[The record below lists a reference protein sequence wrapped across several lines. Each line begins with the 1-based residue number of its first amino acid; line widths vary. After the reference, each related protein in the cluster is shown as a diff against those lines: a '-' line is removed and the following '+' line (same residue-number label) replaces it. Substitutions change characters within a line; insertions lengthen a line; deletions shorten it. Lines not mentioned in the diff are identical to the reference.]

1 MAAYTTPMTPNDPSE
16 SIRLLVRLLRRDA
29 AGIRRCLRA
38 RPDTLDR
45 LADVAVH
52 GGLSVVLLRA
62 LADSALEGKIS
73 VGRQRALTARCE
85 QQATRYAVLQEG
97 LARVAT
103 MFNSAGLPFML
114 LKGPYL
120 AARFYGDPQR
130 REFVDLDLLV
140 RHADRRRAFGIL
152 EKAGYARRSRV
163 LGNEALTAFFVNGF
177 DFVAEGVNLD
187 LHWSLSRHP
196 SFHFEESRIWEL
208 KRTFLIGDRS
218 FYVLSDEDE
227 ITLQAL
233 ALLRDIER
241 GRPKLKN
248 VVDLI
253 QVVATFDTTI
263 AWDALFTSARRNGTY
278 GPLVNVLWLC
288 IDVADAHDL
297 VPRLAATLTQHANRR
312 VRSVAP
318 GMPLCFAATPTNLS
332 NRLWA
337 ARSYDTALASWLAWW
352 IVSLPFR
359 RAVHGWPR
367 PVARHAAAS
376 P

>member
-1 MAAYTTPMTPNDPSE
+1 MRSDTPTPNDPRE

-38 RPDTLDR
+38 RPDALDG
-45 LADVAVH
+45 LAAVAVD

-62 LADSALEGKIS
+62 LADSALAREIS
-73 VGRQRALTARCE
+73 VERQRALTRCCE
-85 QQATRYAVLQEG
+85 HQATRYAVLQEG
-97 LARVAT
+97 LARIAT
-103 MFNSAGLPFML
+103 VFNSAGLPFML

-120 AARFYGDPQR
+120 AARFYGDLQH

-140 RHADRRRAFGIL
+140 RHADRRRAFRIL
-152 EKAGYARRSRV
+152 EEAGYARRSRV
-163 LGNEALTAFFVNGF
+163 LGSEVLTAFFVNGF
-177 DFVAEGVNLD
+177 DFVADGVNLD

-196 SFHFEESRIWEL
+196 SFHFDEALIWER
-208 KRTFLIGDRS
+208 KRSFLLGDRS
-218 FYVLSDEDE
+218 FDVLSDEHE
-227 ITLQAL
+227 VILQVL

-253 QVVATFDTTI
+253 QVIAKFDATM
-263 AWDALFTSARRNGTY
+263 AWDALFASGRGTGTY
-278 GPLVNVLWLC
+278 GPLVNVLSLC

-297 VPRLAATLTQHANRR
+297 APRLEATLAQHADRR
-312 VRSVAP
+312 VQPVGA
-318 GMPLCFAATPTNLS
+318 GMPCFGATPTNLS
-332 NRLWA
+332 RRLWA
-337 ARSYDTALASWLAWW
+337 ARSYDTALVSWFSWW

-367 PVARHAAAS
+367 PVAPRAPAI